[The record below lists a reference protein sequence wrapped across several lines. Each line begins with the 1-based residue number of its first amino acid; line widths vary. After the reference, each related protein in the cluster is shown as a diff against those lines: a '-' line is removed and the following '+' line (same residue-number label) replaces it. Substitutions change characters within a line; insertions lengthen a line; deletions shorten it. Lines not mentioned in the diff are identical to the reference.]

1 MNSSIRRIPHNSG
14 SKIDASLRAS
24 AHTGVAIPW
33 IFLECSG
40 ALVGATIGR
49 PFSFLNPFFFL
60 LLRKKRMVSIFH
72 EKKESNVPTVV
83 LNLTQKISAISCPSR
98 PSLPPERSL
107 RSARAFRRCLPCD
120 SSTAPVH
127 RRSGLPTPP
136 GKVSAKQ
143 TDEGREAVAV
153 HHCNLRPSTAPAGAD
168 DSVRPLLPRSSAPKG
183 TLF

>member
-1 MNSSIRRIPHNSG
+1 MP
-14 SKIDASLRAS
+14 
-24 AHTGVAIPW
+24 AH
-33 IFLECSG
+33 
-40 ALVGATIGR
+40 R
-49 PFSFLNPFFFL
+49 PTFLNPFFSFSA
-60 LLRKKRMVSIFH
+60 RKKRTVSIFH

-153 HHCNLRPSTAPAGAD
+153 HHCNLRPSTAPVGAD
-168 DSVRPLLPRSSAPKG
+168 DPVRPLLPRSSAPKG
-183 TLF
+183 TLFEPILFFFCQKEKNGGANPFGAPKRKRRPLFP

>member
-1 MNSSIRRIPHNSG
+1 MPATTNLIALPASERRGDHWSP
-14 SKIDASLRAS
+14 
-24 AHTGVAIPW
+24 VF
-33 IFLECSG
+33 FLEPI
-40 ALVGATIGR
+40 L
-49 PFSFLNPFFFL
+49 FFL
-60 LLRKKRMVSIFH
+60 LLRKKRTGSIFQ

-107 RSARAFRRCLPCD
+107 RAARAFRRCLPCD
-120 SSTAPVH
+120 SSSAPVH

-143 TDEGREAVAV
+143 TDEGRKAVAV
-153 HHCNLRPSTAPAGAD
+153 HHCNLRPSTAPVGAD

>member
-1 MNSSIRRIPHNSG
+1 MPPH
-14 SKIDASLRAS
+14 
-24 AHTGVAIPW
+24 
-33 IFLECSG
+33 
-40 ALVGATIGR
+40 R
-49 PFSFLNPFFFL
+49 PTFLNPFFSFSA
-60 LLRKKRMVSIFH
+60 RKKRTVSIFH

-107 RSARAFRRCLPCD
+107 RAARAFRRCLPCD
-120 SSTAPVH
+120 SSSAPIH

-153 HHCNLRPSTAPAGAD
+153 HRCNRISSAAPVGAD
-168 DSVRPLLPRSSAPKG
+168 DFAQPLATKELYGCGIPLAGTVRPLLPVSSAPKE

>member
-1 MNSSIRRIPHNSG
+1 MPATTNLIALPASERRGDHWSP
-14 SKIDASLRAS
+14 A
-24 AHTGVAIPW
+24 
-33 IFLECSG
+33 F
-40 ALVGATIGR
+40 
-49 PFSFLNPFFFL
+49 FSNPFFSFSA
-60 LLRKKRMVSIFH
+60 RKKRTGSIFQ

-107 RSARAFRRCLPCD
+107 RAARAFRRCLPCD
-120 SSTAPVH
+120 SSSAPIH

-143 TDEGREAVAV
+143 TDEGRKAVAV
-153 HHCNLRPSTAPAGAD
+153 HHCNLRPSTAPVGAD